1 MKKRIFAALMAAW
14 MIVSVLPM
22 NIFAADS
29 GTPAAQALPAVME
42 NANQSDGVVLRKAAV
57 PHTENGVLDGTV
69 DIILEAYTT
78 GVVYQTTTS
87 VPTDIVLVL
96 DVSGSMDTAAETE
109 TVYVTT
115 YHAVNGT
122 SWREWQGYS
131 RVTYYGFESTSTTYY
146 VNVGTDRE
154 PLYVSVRRVGAD
166 SANCYYY
173 SYTDESDNTVYVY
186 PRLNRNLN
194 PDRANDYAVVP
205 FYTQRVEAEEV
216 VTATIMDE
224 LRTAVDSFITDTH
237 EKNAQI
243 AAEHPALT
251 GAQLEAL
258 QHRIAIVKFAGN
270 RYAGNNTP
278 SVAEGNGFYTDGDGY
293 EHNYSQVVK
302 NLTTVNGAGR
312 TVLLDAVRSL
322 RPGGAT
328 AVDSGLTLAEMVLD
342 PDNAGTAQ
350 RNKVVIVFS
359 DGGPTYSNSFSTA
372 VANNAI
378 GVAGDIKFTGAKL
391 YSISVAPDTDV
402 TNTTTNINKF
412 FHYMSSNY
420 PSAADLNTPGANG
433 NAAAGY
439 YLVPSDTSSLA
450 MIFQSIAQNIES
462 PTIELGTSAEIV
474 DTMSTFFSIP
484 DGADSVTLY
493 TSDRIKNDDGTWGW
507 SDAIDNPDLT
517 CHVQGKTVEVH
528 GFNYD
533 ECYVSET
540 PRTKGTNTAYYG
552 TSLVIKINVVPD
564 YAMIDDHAD
573 QIIDGNIPTNDN
585 TANLLNSAG
594 SKVATVNTPHIA
606 AHTVTYQYTDPVTR
620 QTVVYRNYYRLPGAA
635 LSRITQTPA
644 IHGYTFGGWTTSD
657 VTVAADGTYTM
668 PEKNV
673 VFTGTFT
680 ANTHDVTYIITGYN
694 PGAAAPAGST
704 GVAFGT
710 TVTVAPDL
718 SYPGYTFTG
727 WTSNYPAIGA
737 EDATFSMPDHDVE
750 LIGYF
755 TANSGVPYKTIHYT
769 QNPDGTYSVKETVDG
784 AGKTDENVSAAV
796 RVYPGFTLDTS
807 VMGATVIGVDGVVDT
822 VSSGKITADGQF
834 TMHQFHTRNKY
845 TVTYA
850 YEGSVP
856 AGAPAVPQSA
866 EYYHGDTVI
875 IAPHTEQDAVPD
887 QTFAGW
893 HSLDNTTVTDDMT
906 SFTMPMGDITLYGRF
921 SAKTNVPFT
930 IEHYLEI
937 PTARGTYPTTPN
949 AAGSDRGVAGTIV
962 YAKDYVRAF
971 AGYTYDAAV
980 AGSVTEGTVS
990 ENPVLVLKLYYTV
1003 NTYNVTYKYEGT
1015 VPAGATDL
1023 ASYQI
1028 TDVPYN
1034 TTVKVGADATAP
1046 GYVFSGWRIET
1057 PVETAIVDGSFTMP
1071 AENVVLVGSFTAKH
1085 DTPYRIE
1092 YYWQNAEDDGYTLH
1106 EGQNLTGITDTTV
1119 TIPERNYEGF
1129 TLNPTAPGTKTE
1141 GVITADGQLVLK
1153 RYYDRLSYTVRYAYE
1168 DGVAAGAPPVP
1179 VDTNTYRHGATV
1191 YVKPDA
1197 VLADYNFFG
1206 WYSKVNGSVTS
1217 EDVSFKMPIPEN
1229 GEYVILYGDFAAQT
1243 DVQFKIEHYLQ
1254 SAADAGVYTL
1264 ATTDTAY
1271 GVAGATVYDAAYV
1284 RTFTG
1289 YTYAPDTD
1297 NQGIIASGLV
1307 LKLYYT
1313 IHLHDVIY
1321 KYEGTVPAGA
1331 TDLTSYQMTDVP
1343 YNTTVTVGKD
1353 AAAPGYIF
1361 SGWTLADPISTP
1373 VVDGQ
1378 FTMPDA
1384 DVTLVGSFEARANN
1398 KYTVEYY
1405 WQNTTG
1411 EGFTLYETDVY
1422 NNGVTD
1428 QTVYAPEKIYTGLT
1442 LDKSVPG
1449 TAASGKVTPDG
1460 KLVLKLYYVRNTYT
1474 VSYHYETDVAGA
1486 PALPETATYR
1496 FGQTV
1501 TVAPDAVL
1509 LNYAFNGWYT
1519 KDAAFVVTS
1528 GMASFEMPA
1537 ANVDLYG
1544 EFRRIEGLTY
1554 KVEHYLMDPT
1564 AGAYPAATDI
1574 VDVFHDG
1581 VAGETAVGTPKN
1593 ASVDARFAGYVYD
1606 PDADGS
1612 IPSGTVVVS
1621 SDPNYP
1627 LTLKMYYSLASYN
1640 VVYEYEGT
1648 LPANRSPL
1656 PATES
1661 REYQSTVQI
1670 APNATAEGYTFSGWT
1685 IKEPAGV
1692 TVNGGTFTMPAA
1704 TVILVGSFRRNPAY
1718 EVEYWLQTS
1727 DHSGYVKDEASSH
1740 SHTAPVGAT
1749 VSAHVRVFKGYT
1761 ENTTHPDRVPTGTV
1775 PAEGKLVL
1783 KLYYDLNDYT
1793 VTYVFE
1799 EPVPAGAELPAAETR
1814 HFGDTVT
1821 TPVPSLE
1828 GYTFSGWTSEQVGP
1842 VPAGQSFTMP
1852 EKNVVLKGK
1861 FIAGEASYKIEHY
1874 LMNDQGHYDGVVPHT
1889 ETKAGVVG
1897 DSVRATSYQPYLDM
1911 GAKIDADKTYKD
1923 GKWEGIVV
1931 PSATDP
1937 LTLIL
1942 YYSREPAAR
1951 VEYHYEGDLTRE
1963 QWRELGWPDL
1973 PTDDTRY
1980 YIGATVTAKDVVG
1993 TKPDK
1998 MVFEGWYSSD
2008 PTITVAPN
2016 GTFTMPR
2023 LEGNDPVI
2031 HLYGRWTSTAPQT
2044 FVVKYFVDG
2053 IEQTQFTQTYP
2064 LNTPVKVMANLQNT
2078 PSHSYTP
2085 WSTPVSAT
2093 DGVEVII
2100 DSEGIFTMQKPG
2112 EVHIRCIS
2120 IPIMQEEQY
2129 NVRYYVD
2136 GRLYWEGGYALF
2148 ERHFILD
2155 APLLPPNVYFSGW
2168 SAPRTEHGN
2177 EVKVLNDKLGRLCF
2191 TMPADDV
2198 VLYGTTSTKPIPDGA
2213 LQIRKEVSA
2222 PDGFNGKD
2230 TFTFHI
2236 YQVIGDTKTL
2246 VETVTVK
2253 VSSKTGRGESALI
2266 ELPKGNTYLVE
2277 EAGAGVPGYAL
2288 TTTVT
2293 DRNGD
2298 PLPAGATVVVGPRVT
2313 PTVLHF
2319 TNTYEELPLETRDH
2333 FGYIIGYPD
2342 ETVRPEAH
2350 ITRAEVATIFFRL
2363 LTDEKRAECWSQT
2376 NSFIDVAPNAWYNNA
2391 ISTLVKAGALAG
2403 YEDNTFRPDQPIT
2416 RAELVKIAMSFYGS
2430 LGDSADAFNDVG
2442 EHWAAAFINAAAE
2455 MGFVDG
2461 YGDNTFQPDRYVT
2474 RAEAMKIINR
2484 TLNRAPHKDHL
2495 LPDMITWADNADT
2508 SAWYYAEVQEAT
2520 NSHMYYRDN
2529 THEVWE
2535 KIRPIRDW
2543 AELEK
2548 QWSNAYSGKQ

>member
-78 GVVYQTTTS
+78 GVVHQTTIS

-96 DVSGSMDTAAETE
+96 DVSGSMDTAAKTE
-109 TVYVTT
+109 TVYTTT

-173 SYTDESDNTVYVY
+173 SYTEENDNTVYVY

-302 NLTTVNGAGR
+302 NLTTVNGAGQ

-322 RPGGAT
+322 RPIGAT
-328 AVDSGLTLAEMVLD
+328 AVDYGLTLAKMVLD

-359 DGGPTYSNSFSTA
+359 DGGPTYSSNFSTT

-378 GVAGDIKFTGAKL
+378 GVAGDIKFAGAKL
-391 YSISVAPDTDV
+391 YSISVAPNTDV
-402 TNTTTNINKF
+402 TDTTSNINKF

-420 PSAADLNTPGANG
+420 PGATNLDTPGANG
-433 NAAAGY
+433 NPSAGY
-439 YLVPSDTSSLA
+439 YLVPTDSASLS

-484 DGADSVTLY
+484 EGANSVTLY
-493 TSDRIKNDDGTWGW
+493 TSDRVKNDDGTWGW
-507 SDAIDNPDLT
+507 SEAIANSGLS
-517 CHVQGKTVEVH
+517 CNVQGKTVEVH

-540 PRTKGTNTAYYG
+540 PRTKGTNTEYYG
-552 TSLVIKINVVPD
+552 TALIIKINVAPD
-564 YAMIDDHAD
+564 YTMIDDNAAR
-573 QIIDGNIPTNDN
+573 ITDGNIPTNAG

-594 SKVATVNTPHIA
+594 NKVATVNTPYIA
-606 AHTVTYQYTDPVTR
+606 ANTVTYQYTNPVTK
-620 QTVVYRNYYRLPGAA
+620 QTVTYKTYYRLPGANQSKIA
-635 LSRITQTPA
+635 EIPA
-644 IHGYTFGGWTTSD
+644 IHGYTFDGWTTSD

-668 PEKNV
+668 PQKNV

-680 ANTHDVTYIITGYN
+680 ANTHDVTYTITGYN
-694 PGAAAPAGST
+694 PGAAKPADLT
-704 GVAFGT
+704 DVAFGT
-710 TVTVAPDL
+710 NVTIAPDL
-718 SYPGYTFTG
+718 TYPGYTFTG
-727 WTSNYPAIGA
+727 WTSTHPVIGA
-737 EDATFSMPDHDVE
+737 EDGSFTMPDYDVE

-769 QNPDGTYSVKETVDG
+769 QNLDGTYSVKETVDG
-784 AGKTDENVSAAV
+784 AGKTDEDVSAAT

-807 VMGATVIGVDGVVDT
+807 VMGATVVGVTGTVDT

-856 AGAPAVPQSA
+856 AGAPAVPQKE
-866 EYYHGDTVI
+866 EYYHGETVT

-893 HSLDNTTVTDDMT
+893 HSLDTTTVTDDMT
-906 SFTMPMGDITLYGRF
+906 TFTMPMGDITLYGRF
-921 SAKTNVPFT
+921 SAKTNVAFT

-949 AAGSDRGVAGTIV
+949 ATGSDRGVAGTVV
-962 YAKDYVRAF
+962 YAKDYQRSIV
-971 AGYTYDAAV
+971 GYTYDATV
-980 AGSVTEGTVS
+980 AGSITEGTVS

-1003 NTYNVTYKYEGT
+1003 NTYTVTYKYEGT

-1023 ASYQI
+1023 TSYSM

-1046 GYVFSGWRIET
+1046 GYNFSGWRIET
-1057 PVETAIVDGSFTMP
+1057 PAETAIANGEFTMP
-1071 AENVVLVGSFTAKH
+1071 AANVVLVGSFSAKH

-1092 YYWQNAEDDGYTLH
+1092 YYWQNAEDDNYTLH
-1106 EGQNLTGITDTTV
+1106 EYQNLTGVTDTTV
-1119 TIPERNYEGF
+1119 TIPEKSYAGF
-1129 TLNPTAPGTKTE
+1129 QLNPTAPGTKTE
-1141 GVITADGQLVLK
+1141 GVITADGKLVLK
-1153 RYYDRLSYTVRYAYE
+1153 RYYDRLTYTVKYAYE
-1168 DGVAAGAPPVP
+1168 NGVPAAAPAVP

-1191 YVKPDA
+1191 TVQPDA
-1197 VLADYNFFG
+1197 VLADYNFIG
-1206 WYSKVNGSVTS
+1206 WYSKVNGVVTP
-1217 EDVSFKMPIPEN
+1217 DTATFTMPIPKN
-1229 GEYVILYGDFAAQT
+1229 GEYVTLYGVFAAQT
-1243 DVQFKIEHYLQ
+1243 DVQFQIEHYLQ

-1264 ATTDTAY
+1264 AAADTAH
-1271 GVAGATVYDAAYV
+1271 GVAGAVVYDAAYV

-1289 YTYAPDTD
+1289 YTFAPDAEK
-1297 NQGIIASGLV
+1297 QGTVASGLV

-1313 IHLHDVIY
+1313 INLHDVTY
-1321 KYEGTVPAGA
+1321 KYEGTVPDGA
-1331 TDLTSYQMTDVP
+1331 TDLTSYQKTDVP

-1353 AAAPGYIF
+1353 ATAPGYIF
-1361 SGWTLADPISTP
+1361 SGWTLVDPVATP
-1373 VVDGQ
+1373 VVNGQ

-1405 WQNTTG
+1405 WQDTTG
-1411 EGFTLYETDVY
+1411 DGFTLHETDVY
-1422 NNGVTD
+1422 HNGTTGA
-1428 QTVYAPEKIYTGLT
+1428 TVHALEKTYTGLT
-1442 LDKSVPG
+1442 LDKNVRG
-1449 TAASGKVTPDG
+1449 TVASGKVTPDG

-1474 VSYHYETDVAGA
+1474 VTYHYETDVEGA
-1486 PALPETATYR
+1486 PKLPETATYR

-1519 KDAAFVVTS
+1519 KTTTFVVNS
-1528 GMASFEMPA
+1528 GMASFTMPDSH
-1537 ANVDLYG
+1537 VDLYG
-1544 EFRRIEGLTY
+1544 EFKRIEGLTY
-1554 KVEHYLMDPT
+1554 KVEHYLMDPAAKT
-1564 AGAYPAATDI
+1564 YPAATDI
-1574 VDVFHDG
+1574 VDVFTDG
-1581 VAGETAVGTPKN
+1581 IAGETAVGTPKK

-1606 PDADGS
+1606 PAAAGS
-1612 IPSGTVVVS
+1612 VPSGTVVVS

-1627 LTLKMYYSLASYN
+1627 LTLKLYYSLASYN

-1648 LPANRSPL
+1648 LPSNRSPL

-1661 REYQSTVQI
+1661 KEYQSTVQI

-1692 TVNGGTFTMPAA
+1692 AVNGGTFTMPAA
-1704 TVILVGSFRRNPAY
+1704 TVILVGSFSQNPAY
-1718 EVEYWLQTS
+1718 DVEYWLQTT

-1740 SHTAPVGAT
+1740 SHTAPIGAT
-1749 VSAHVRVFKGYT
+1749 VSAHVRVFEGYT

-1775 PAEGKLVL
+1775 PATGKLVL
-1783 KLYYDLNDYT
+1783 KLYYDLNDYK

-1799 EPVPAGAELPAAETR
+1799 EPVPAGAALPAAETR
-1814 HFGDTVT
+1814 HYGDTVT
-1821 TPVPSLE
+1821 TPAPALE
-1828 GYTFSGWTSEQVGP
+1828 GYTFSGWTSEQVGA

-1852 EKNVVLKGK
+1852 AKNVVLKGK
-1861 FIAGEASYKIEHY
+1861 FIAGEAAYKIEHY
-1874 LMNDQGHYDGVVPHT
+1874 LMNDQGNYDGVVPHT
-1889 ETKAGVVG
+1889 ETKMGIVG

-1911 GAKIDADKTYKD
+1911 GAQVDAEKTYKD

-1931 PSATDP
+1931 PSTTAP
-1937 LTLIL
+1937 LTLKL

-1951 VEYHYEGDLTRE
+1951 VVYHYEGDLTQD

-1973 PTDDTRY
+1973 PTDDTLY

-1993 TKPDK
+1993 AKPNK
-1998 MVFEGWYSSD
+1998 MIFEGWYSSN
-2008 PTITVAPN
+2008 PTMAVAPG

-2023 LEGNDPVI
+2023 LEGTDPVI
-2031 HLYGRWTSTAPQT
+2031 HLYGRWTSTEPQN

-2064 LNTPVKVMANLQNT
+2064 LNTPVKVMANLENT
-2078 PSHSYTP
+2078 ASHSYTP
-2085 WSTPVSAT
+2085 WSKPVSVT
-2093 DGVEVII
+2093 DGVDVII
-2100 DSEGIFTMQKPG
+2100 DSEGIFTMKEHG
-2112 EVHIRCIS
+2112 EVHIRCTS
-2120 IPIMQEEQY
+2120 VPIVQEEQY
-2129 NVRYYVD
+2129 NVRYYLD
-2136 GRLYWEGGYALF
+2136 GRLYWESGYALF

-2168 SAPRTEHGN
+2168 SAPRTEYGS

-2198 VLYGTTSTKPIPDGA
+2198 VLYGTTSTTPIPDGA
-2213 LQIRKEVSA
+2213 LKIRKEVSA
-2222 PDGFNGKD
+2222 PDGFDGKD

-2253 VSSKTGRGESALI
+2253 VSSKTGKGESSVI
-2266 ELPKGNTYLVE
+2266 ELPKGSAFLVE

-2298 PLPAGATVVVGPRVT
+2298 PLPSGAMVVVGPRVI
-2313 PTVLHF
+2313 PTVLNF

-2495 LPDMITWADNADT
+2495 LPDMITWLDNADT
-2508 SAWYYAEVQEAT
+2508 NAWYYAEVQEAT

-2548 QWSNAYSGKQ
+2548 QWSNAHSGKQ

>member
-78 GVVYQTTTS
+78 GEVHQTTTS

-96 DVSGSMDTAAETE
+96 DVSGSMDTAAKTE
-109 TVYVTT
+109 TVYTTT

-173 SYTDESDNTVYVY
+173 SYTDENDNTVYVY

-302 NLTTVNGAGR
+302 NLTTVNGAGQ

-322 RPGGAT
+322 RPVGAT
-328 AVDSGLTLAEMVLD
+328 AVDYGLTLAEMVLD

-359 DGGPTYSNSFSTA
+359 DGGPTYSSNFSTT

-378 GVAGDIKFTGAKL
+378 GVAGDIKFAGAKL
-391 YSISVAPDTDV
+391 YSISVAPNTDV
-402 TNTTTNINKF
+402 TDTTSNINKF

-420 PSAADLNTPGANG
+420 PGATNLDTPGANG
-433 NAAAGY
+433 NPSAGY
-439 YLVPSDTSSLA
+439 YLVPTDSASLS

-484 DGADSVTLY
+484 EGANSVTLH
-493 TSDRIKNDDGTWGW
+493 TSDRVKNDDGTWGW
-507 SDAIDNPDLT
+507 SEAIANSGLS
-517 CHVQGKTVEVH
+517 CNVQGKTVEVH

-573 QIIDGNIPTNDN
+573 QIIDSNIPTNDN

-594 SKVATVNTPHIA
+594 NKVATVNTPHIA
-606 AHTVTYQYTDPVTR
+606 ANTVTYQYTNPVTK
-620 QTVVYRNYYRLPGAA
+620 QTVTYKTYYRLPGANQSKIA
-635 LSRITQTPA
+635 EIPA
-644 IHGYTFGGWTTSD
+644 IHGYTFDGWTTSD

-668 PEKNV
+668 PQKNV

-680 ANTHDVTYIITGYN
+680 ANTHDVTYTITGYN
-694 PGAAAPAGST
+694 PGAAKPADLT
-704 GVAFGT
+704 DVAFGT
-710 TVTVAPDL
+710 NVTIAPDL
-718 SYPGYTFTG
+718 TYPGYTFTG
-727 WTSNYPAIGA
+727 WTSTHPVIGA
-737 EDATFSMPDHDVE
+737 EDGSFTMPDHDVE

-769 QNPDGTYSVKETVDG
+769 QNLDGTYSVKETVDG
-784 AGKTDENVSAAV
+784 AGKTDEDVSAAT

-807 VMGATVIGVDGVVDT
+807 VMGATVVGVTGTVDT

-834 TMHQFHTRNKY
+834 TMHQFHTRNRY

-856 AGAPAVPQSA
+856 AGAPAVPQKE
-866 EYYHGDTVI
+866 EYYHGETVT

-893 HSLDNTTVTDDMT
+893 HSLDTTTVTDDMT
-906 SFTMPMGDITLYGRF
+906 TFTMPMGDITLYGRF
-921 SAKTNVPFT
+921 SAKTNVAFT

-949 AAGSDRGVAGTIV
+949 ATGSDRGVAGTVV
-962 YAKDYVRAF
+962 YAKDYQRSIV
-971 AGYTYDAAV
+971 GYTYDATV

-1003 NTYNVTYKYEGT
+1003 NTYTVTYKYEGT
-1015 VPAGATDL
+1015 VPSGATDL
-1023 ASYQI
+1023 TSYSM

-1046 GYVFSGWRIET
+1046 GYNFSGWRIET
-1057 PVETAIVDGSFTMP
+1057 PAETAIANGEFTMP
-1071 AENVVLVGSFTAKH
+1071 AANVVLVGSFSAKH

-1092 YYWQNAEDDGYTLH
+1092 YYWQNAEDDNYTLH
-1106 EGQNLTGITDTTV
+1106 EYQNLTGVTDTTV
-1119 TIPERNYEGF
+1119 TIPERTYEGF
-1129 TLNPTAPGTKTE
+1129 RLNPTAPGTKTE

-1153 RYYDRLSYTVRYAYE
+1153 RYYDRLTYTVKYAYE
-1168 DGVAAGAPPVP
+1168 NGVPAAAPAVP

-1191 YVKPDA
+1191 TVQPDA
-1197 VLADYNFFG
+1197 VLADYNFIG
-1206 WYSKVNGSVTS
+1206 WYSKVNGVVTP
-1217 EDVSFKMPIPEN
+1217 DTATFTMPIPKN
-1229 GEYVILYGDFAAQT
+1229 GEYVTLYGVFAAQT
-1243 DVQFKIEHYLQ
+1243 DVQFQIEHYLQ

-1264 ATTDTAY
+1264 AAADTAH
-1271 GVAGATVYDAAYV
+1271 GVAGAVVYDAAYV

-1289 YTYAPDTD
+1289 YTFAPDAEK
-1297 NQGIIASGLV
+1297 QGTVASGLV

-1313 IHLHDVIY
+1313 INLHDVTY
-1321 KYEGTVPAGA
+1321 KYEGTVPDGA
-1331 TDLTSYQMTDVP
+1331 TDLTSYQKTDVP

-1353 AAAPGYIF
+1353 ATAPGYIF
-1361 SGWTLADPISTP
+1361 SGWTLVDPVATP
-1373 VVDGQ
+1373 VVNGQ

-1411 EGFTLYETDVY
+1411 DGFTLHETDVY
-1422 NNGVTD
+1422 HNGTTGA
-1428 QTVYAPEKIYTGLT
+1428 TVHALEKTYTGLT
-1442 LDKSVPG
+1442 LDKNVRG
-1449 TAASGKVTPDG
+1449 TVASGKVTPDG

-1474 VSYHYETDVAGA
+1474 VTYHYETDVEGA
-1486 PALPETATYR
+1486 PKLPETATYR

-1519 KDAAFVVTS
+1519 KTTTFVVNS
-1528 GMASFEMPA
+1528 GMASFTMPDSH
-1537 ANVDLYG
+1537 VDLYG
-1544 EFRRIEGLTY
+1544 EFKRIEGLTY
-1554 KVEHYLMDPT
+1554 KVEHYLMDPAAKT
-1564 AGAYPAATDI
+1564 YPAATDI
-1574 VDVFHDG
+1574 VDVFTDG
-1581 VAGETAVGTPKN
+1581 IAGETAVGTPKK

-1606 PDADGS
+1606 PAAAGS
-1612 IPSGTVVVS
+1612 VPSGTVVVS

-1627 LTLKMYYSLASYN
+1627 LTLKLYYSLASYN

-1648 LPANRSPL
+1648 LPSNRSPL

-1661 REYQSTVQI
+1661 KEYQSTVQI

-1685 IKEPAGV
+1685 IKDPAGV
-1692 TVNGGTFTMPAA
+1692 AVNGGTFTMPAA
-1704 TVILVGSFRRNPAY
+1704 TVILVGSFSQNPAY
-1718 EVEYWLQTS
+1718 DVEYWLQTT

-1740 SHTAPVGAT
+1740 SHTAPIGAT
-1749 VSAHVRVFKGYT
+1749 VSAHVRVFEGYT

-1775 PAEGKLVL
+1775 PATGKLVL
-1783 KLYYDLNDYT
+1783 KLYYDLNDYK

-1799 EPVPAGAELPAAETR
+1799 APVPAGAALPAAETR
-1814 HFGDTVT
+1814 HYGDTVT
-1821 TPVPSLE
+1821 TPAPALE
-1828 GYTFSGWTSEQVGP
+1828 GYTFSGWTSEQVGA

-1852 EKNVVLKGK
+1852 AKNVVLKGK
-1861 FIAGEASYKIEHY
+1861 FIAGEAAYKIEHY
-1874 LMNDQGHYDGVVPHT
+1874 LMNDQGNYDGVVPHT
-1889 ETKAGVVG
+1889 ETKMGIVG

-1911 GAKIDADKTYKD
+1911 GAQVDAEKTYKD

-1931 PSATDP
+1931 PSTTAP
-1937 LTLIL
+1937 LTLKL

-1951 VEYHYEGDLTRE
+1951 VVYHYEGDLTQD

-1973 PTDDTRY
+1973 PTDDTLY

-1993 TKPDK
+1993 AKPNK
-1998 MVFEGWYSSD
+1998 MIFEGWYSSN
-2008 PTITVAPN
+2008 PTMAVAPG

-2023 LEGNDPVI
+2023 LEGTDPVI
-2031 HLYGRWTSTAPQT
+2031 HLYGRWTSTEPQN

-2064 LNTPVKVMANLQNT
+2064 LNTPVKVMANLENT
-2078 PSHSYTP
+2078 ASHSYTP
-2085 WSTPVSAT
+2085 WSKPVSVT
-2093 DGVEVII
+2093 DGVDVII
-2100 DSEGIFTMQKPG
+2100 DSEGIFTMKEHG
-2112 EVHIRCIS
+2112 EVHIRCTS
-2120 IPIMQEEQY
+2120 VPIVQEEQY
-2129 NVRYYVD
+2129 NVRYYLD
-2136 GRLYWEGGYALF
+2136 GRLYWESGYALF

-2168 SAPRTEHGN
+2168 SAPRTEYGS

-2198 VLYGTTSTKPIPDGA
+2198 VLYGTTSTTPIPDGA
-2213 LQIRKEVSA
+2213 LKIRKEVSA
-2222 PDGFNGKD
+2222 PDGFDGKD

-2253 VSSKTGRGESALI
+2253 VSSKTGKGESSVI
-2266 ELPKGNTYLVE
+2266 ELPKGSAYLVE

-2298 PLPAGATVVVGPRVT
+2298 PLPSGATVVVGPRVI
-2313 PTVLHF
+2313 PTVLNF
-2319 TNTYEELPLETRDH
+2319 TNTYEELSLETRDH

-2495 LPDMITWADNADT
+2495 LSDMITWLDNADT